1 MTRFSAWPDERCG
14 LFVGVSRLA
23 EDVGSALFTES
34 QRERIAELFV
44 LCFQV
49 LDSGGRDLETS

>member
-1 MTRFSAWPDERCG
+1 MRTAD

-23 EDVGSALFTES
+23 ENVGSALFTES
-34 QRERIAELFV
+34 ECERTAELFV
-44 LCFQV
+44 LRFQM